1 MEEGGLREG
10 RREERRGKEE
20 ESYFFYT
27 GKSPNITK

>member
-1 MEEGGLREG
+1 MEGGGLREG
-10 RREERRGKEE
+10 KREGRRGKEE